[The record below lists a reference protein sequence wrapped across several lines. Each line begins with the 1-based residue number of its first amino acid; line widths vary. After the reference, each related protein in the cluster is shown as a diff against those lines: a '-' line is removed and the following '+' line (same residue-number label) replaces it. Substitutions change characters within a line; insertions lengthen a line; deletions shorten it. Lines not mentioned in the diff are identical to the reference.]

1 MSQLLAIALNTFREA
16 IRNRIFAGLVL
27 FTIGMLVV
35 VAAFSSASLHEEA
48 RLMKDMGLFLTS
60 TFSVVIA
67 VFVGVNLLYK
77 EIERK
82 TIYTVAPKPIFRAQF
97 LLGKYLG
104 LAMTLVVQLMVLGA
118 ALAALYGF
126 ATDAP
131 HLLGWLV
138 ALWLGWGALDFLLV
152 IVGTRRL
159 EPGTM
164 GELPVAF
171 DAMRRVVAVVFGA
184 CLIGYTVWVLPLA
197 MLQALLLIFVEVL
210 IVTAVAMLFS
220 SFSTPMLS
228 GMLTFG
234 VFIIGRFADRISLA
248 DLMGGD
254 EPDAMTRNAEA
265 VLRWIER
272 VLPDLTLYNA
282 TPYVVY
288 EQPIPWAYVGQASL
302 YGLTYAAIALGISTL
317 LFAQRD
323 FT

>member
-1 MSQLLAIALNTFREA
+1 MSQILAIALNTFREA
-16 IRNRIFAGLVL
+16 IRNRIFAGMVL

-35 VAAFSSASLHEEA
+35 VAGFSSASLHEEA

-60 TFSVVIA
+60 TFSVLIA

-97 LLGKYLG
+97 LFGKYLG
-104 LAMTLVVQLMVLGA
+104 LCMTLAIQLVVLGS

-126 ATDAP
+126 ATDAE
-131 HLLGWLV
+131 HLLGWLILV
-138 ALWLGWGALDFLLV
+138 WIAWGVLDFLIV
-152 IVGTRRL
+152 IIGTRRL
-159 EPGTM
+159 APGTM

-171 DAMRRVVAVVFGA
+171 DAVRRVLGVLFGA
-184 CLIGYTVWVLPLA
+184 ALIGYTVWVLPLA
-197 MLQALLLIFVEVL
+197 MLQALVLIYVEVL

-220 SFSTPMLS
+220 SFSTPVLS

-248 DLMGGD
+248 ELVGAN
-254 EPDAMTRNAEA
+254 EPDELTQRAETL
-265 VLRWIER
+265 LRWIEIL
-272 VLPDLTLYNA
+272 LPDLTLYNA

-288 EQPIPWAYVGQASL
+288 EQPIPWEYVGQATT
-302 YGLTYAAIALGISTL
+302 YGLTYAGITLVLSAL
-317 LFAQRD
+317 LFSQRD
-323 FT
+323 FV

>member
-1 MSQLLAIALNTFREA
+1 MSQILAIALNTFREA

-35 VAAFSSASLHEEA
+35 VAGFSSASLHEEA

-60 TFSVVIA
+60 TFSVLIA
-67 VFVGVNLLYK
+67 VFIGVNLLYK

-97 LLGKYLG
+97 LFGKYLG
-104 LAMTLVVQLMVLGA
+104 LSMTLAIQLVVLGA

-126 ATDAP
+126 ATDAT
-131 HLLGWLV
+131 HLLGWLI
-138 ALWLGWGALDFLLV
+138 ALWIGWGIGDFLVV

-159 EPGTM
+159 APGAL

-171 DAMRRVVAVVFGA
+171 DAARRGLAVLFGA
-184 CLIGYTVWVLPLA
+184 ALIGYTVQVLPMS
-197 MLQALLLIFVEVL
+197 MLQALLLIYVEVL
-210 IVTAVAMLFS
+210 LITAVAMLFS
-220 SFSTPMLS
+220 SFSTPVLS

-234 VFIIGRFADRISLA
+234 VFVIGRFADRISLA
-248 DLMGGD
+248 ELVGD
-254 EPDAMTRNAEA
+254 AEPDELTRGAES
-265 VLRWIER
+265 VLKWIEIL
-272 VLPDLTLYNA
+272 LPDLTLYNA

-288 EQPIPWAYVGQASL
+288 DQAIPWGYVGQATL
-302 YGLTYAAIALGISTL
+302 YGLTYAAVTLILSAL
-317 LFAQRD
+317 LFSQRD